1 MEIGQLLMVLEQ
13 APSGTKA
20 TVEHS
25 GSGGKEVFSQLLQ
38 LLMKEDASKL
48 LSLLEDL
55 ANNKQ
60 FADEKDAIENL
71 IKNLSK
77 MQQETANDKKKMTFN
92 STLLRDVAFLL
103 LLHQQVFADE
113 PVADDIV
120 NEETNSEID
129 RVDKVSVSVEAED
142 VSKNKVSEQ
151 KELLDINIDI
161 SSKDPKVLS
170 EKNHSVK
177 VDDVTVATVEGRGKG
192 SDVLNVPQVH
202 VETKVGQ
209 VSEKVSQVIEGN
221 NVSVVFQSTVI
232 ESEKS
237 QDTWLLD
244 IPGAVVQQDGKSD
257 VVGRAVDAHE
267 KGGRFPRNGS
277 EIVGEKMVNVKDN
290 KGVSDIPGAVVQQ
303 DGKSDVVGRAVD
315 AHEKGHGSSLVKAY
329 AMEREAIVDKDDY
342 PVKDIEGLQNVRNK
356 GKQNVFHDEPRLESN
371 KVEPKAYMHRHSMAQ
386 VVENAQMIA
395 TAEIRR
401 DAVVD
406 MNNMRQQ
413 ITRGKIQDT
422 QVLQPIDEDKYRITD
437 PVEVVPITADEW
449 EHTEKEVIVDKELL
463 KEVVD
468 GLIKFHDNSQ
478 DNKNNVK
485 GMSQGVGKVVSKGLS
500 QTHISVETKTNAV
513 VGLKGAI
520 GSVEAHSTTVNEEN
534 LIENKADEVSIEV
547 ETTVSE
553 NTEVKKEKSSDV
565 VEARVHKHVEADIVK
580 ISTIT
585 NEDKQVSH
593 EKQLNMRTVNS
604 FAKAVETMKSKHKYP
619 AYMAIRVND
628 NIVKMK
634 LSFDIEKGEFLLEM
648 MADKDMAK
656 TLHMQKHLLVS
667 ALMERDIHVR
677 DIKVY
682 IANQS
687 SMIGLRQDTKHMN
700 WSFMGHSGSWHS
712 YRQQHDYATWV
723 REVYGN
729 AHETPIDIMGLYS
742 APVRTTK
749 GADINIYV

>member
-267 KGGRFPRNGS
+267 KG
-277 EIVGEKMVNVKDN
+277 
-290 KGVSDIPGAVVQQ
+290 
-303 DGKSDVVGRAVD
+303 
-315 AHEKGHGSSLVKAY
+315 HGFSLVKAD

-468 GLIKFHDNSQ
+468 GLMKSHDNSQ
-478 DNKNNVK
+478 DNKDNVK

>member
-1 MEIGQLLMVLEQ
+1 MEIGQLLMALEQ

-71 IKNLSK
+71 VKKLSK

-103 LLHQQVFADE
+103 LLHQQVLADE

-129 RVDKVSVSVEAED
+129 RVSVSVEAED

-267 KGGRFPRNGS
+267 KG
-277 EIVGEKMVNVKDN
+277 
-290 KGVSDIPGAVVQQ
+290 
-303 DGKSDVVGRAVD
+303 
-315 AHEKGHGSSLVKAY
+315 HGSSLVKAD

-342 PVKDIEGLQNVRNK
+342 PVKDIDGLQNVRNK

-386 VVENAQMIA
+386 VEMIA

-500 QTHISVETKTNAV
+500 QTHISVEKKMNAV

-553 NTEVKKEKSSDV
+553 NAEVKKEKSSDV

-580 ISTIT
+580 MSTII